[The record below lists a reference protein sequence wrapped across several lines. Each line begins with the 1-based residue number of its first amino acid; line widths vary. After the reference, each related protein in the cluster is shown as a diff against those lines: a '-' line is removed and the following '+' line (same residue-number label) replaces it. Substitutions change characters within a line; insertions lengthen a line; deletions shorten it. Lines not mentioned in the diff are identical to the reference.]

1 MRKWNETP
9 SGELGD
15 DGYSATPSVPPSLAY
30 YSADQ
35 LMNSGIHTW
44 FLTTLLFSSITVYY
58 RPLSVKCANWDGR
71 AEKSLDF
78 FPNFPRMR
86 RGLRMGSGEDDQITF
101 RALLE
106 ECFAC
111 DWSLHPRNL
120 FCHPTRIKKPHYGRR
135 RRRSLY
141 SQPADEWI
149 DQMLWASTDPSDDL
163 GAVRCSSVSTTDR
176 RRDVDSADDDALW
189 SLVHNNIREWHA
201 MLV

>member
-1 MRKWNETP
+1 MKRRVPNWETTGIRP
-9 SGELGD
+9 L
-15 DGYSATPSVPPSLAY
+15 PQSLPHLPII
-30 YSADQ
+30 Q
-35 LMNSGIHTW
+35 LTNSWIQES
-44 FLTTLLFSSITVYY
+44 TLDFPQLSSITVYY

-106 ECFAC
+106 ECFAS